1 MGPEIRTP
9 PSGSCG
15 ASIAEYDSSQVLAK
29 RPPPCRRP
37 RPQNQ
42 EDVTHTT
49 LPWNIRPLL
58 DLYVMLFRDC
68 QSDTWSDSNLG
79 YTYIF
84 TIFTRN
90 YFKLLAISRLTLKKH

>member
-1 MGPEIRTP
+1 MAMKTSHVLLLCLVFVIGLVEARISGGDMGPEIRTP

-15 ASIAEYDSSQVLAK
+15 ASIAEYDSSRVLAK

-49 LPWNIRPLL
+49 LP
-58 DLYVMLFRDC
+58 
-68 QSDTWSDSNLG
+68 
-79 YTYIF
+79 
-84 TIFTRN
+84 
-90 YFKLLAISRLTLKKH
+90 